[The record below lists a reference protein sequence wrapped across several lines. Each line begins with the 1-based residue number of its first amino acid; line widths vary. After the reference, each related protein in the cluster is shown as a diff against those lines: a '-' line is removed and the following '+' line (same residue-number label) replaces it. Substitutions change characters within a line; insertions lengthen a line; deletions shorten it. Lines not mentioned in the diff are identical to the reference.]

1 MHRKTPR
8 KFSPPAHFSGER
20 RDPQTRLLPVCS
32 RRYYHFSVTEPA
44 LLLMILRPSAQISL
58 SLSPMILRLSAR
70 LSLSP
75 MILRP
80 SARLSL
86 SLMIL
91 CPSARLSLSLM
102 ILRQSACPDLFPFL
116 SGCHLPA
123 YHPRHKSLHVQDIF
137 RDKTALP
144 PYAYSILPALHTG
157 MYRKYIQYP
166 RQSRGQTQLCSFCC
180 RARLHYTHNPQ

>member
-70 LSLSP
+70 LSLSR

-102 ILRQSACPDLFPFL
+102 ILRLSACPDLFPFL

-157 MYRKYIQYP
+157 MYRKYIQYS

-180 RARLHYTHNPQ
+180 HARLHYTHNPQ